1 MVDSTWKW
9 ADDGKKPKL
18 SIQFLS
24 NGTLK
29 VSKQLQKRSSW
40 KLSEDKKILETHF
53 HGRDRELKFLFEE
66 KKAVVIDSGSSSSS
80 AMWSK
85 FNLFYLL
92 NCFLEY
98 QQN

>member
-1 MVDSTWKW
+1 MVNTTWKW
-9 ADDGKKPKL
+9 ADDGKEPKL

-29 VSKQLQKRSSW
+29 VNKKPQNNSSW

-53 HGRDRELKFLFEE
+53 YGRDRKLKYLSEE

-80 AMWSK
+80 AMWSE

-92 NCFLEY
+92 NCFF
-98 QQN
+98 